1 MEPGTKL
8 GHYEIRAKIGAGG
21 MGEVYLAVDTELDR
35 TVAIK
40 ILPAALA
47 ADAQRLQRFVQEAK
61 AASALNHPH
70 ILTIYEIGVTGNS
83 RFIAT
88 EFIDGDTLRP
98 HIGAGMKL
106 AEVLEITIQACGALA
121 AAHAAGIIH
130 RDIKPENIMV
140 RRDGYIKL
148 LDFGLAKLTEPK
160 GSTTDTE
167 APTKAMVNTGAGTVM
182 GTANYMSPEQAK
194 GTHID
199 ERSDLWSLGAVLYE
213 MVTGHVPFAGETP
226 TETISLILQKEPAP
240 LVRYANEVPDE
251 LERIAA
257 KALTKDR
264 EARYQTAKDMLI
276 DLRNLKRKLEVDA
289 EIDRTVPPELRA
301 AVSTGGAPGGS
312 STASGAVAATSV
324 ASTPHS
330 ALSAPSASSAE
341 YIAGEIRRHKKGVA
355 LLAGFFVVAL
365 IIAGVFYFSRKKP
378 ALTEKDSVLLAD
390 FVNTTGEQVFDGT
403 LKQALAVQLGQSPFL
418 NIFPDDRVNETLR
431 FMGKAPN
438 ERITKDVAKEICARQ
453 GLKAMIVG
461 SIAGLG
467 SHYVVT
473 LEAID
478 AQAGDAIA
486 REQAEAENKEQVL
499 KALGKAASQLR
510 EKLGESLGSIKKY
523 DAPIEQATTSSLEA
537 LKAFTQGNEQ
547 RNAGNQAESISFYKR
562 AAELDPNFAMAYARL
577 GVAYSNQFQTE
588 LGAQYSQKAY
598 DLRDRVSERERFYI
612 SEKYTSYVSGDRE
625 EAVRVLKAWAQSY
638 PNDYIPHNNLAANY
652 SIFGQFE
659 DALKEAREAVRLS
672 PNNTTAQGNYV
683 EGFVKLNR
691 FDEARQTLEQT
702 LGQNP
707 ERGIYHFYNFQLA
720 FIRGD
725 QDTMK
730 KDLDWW
736 SKRPN
741 ENDPLDY
748 QAGTSG
754 FYGQWQKAQD
764 FSHRSIEMMI
774 SQDRKENAAQAE
786 TNNSFYE
793 GILGRCSQ
801 AKERVAR
808 GLVLSRDRITLAS
821 AAMTL
826 AYCNET
832 GQAQSFI
839 DELLRRYPKDTP
851 TIGVLIPMVRAAM
864 EMNRGNAVQ
873 AIEVI
878 RPAERFELGNVAG
891 FWLTYLRGEIY
902 LRQKAGGD
910 AAAAFQKILDHRGIE
925 PISPLYPLAHLGLAR
940 ASVLSGDTA
949 KARKEYQDFLA
960 LWKDADPDL
969 PILQQA
975 KDEYAK
981 LK

>member
-47 ADAQRLQRFVQEAK
+47 ADTHRLQRFVQEAK

-70 ILTIYEIGVTGNS
+70 ILTIYEIGVVGKS

-140 RRDGYIKL
+140 RRDGYIKV

-301 AVSTGGAPGGS
+301 AVSTGGAPGGL

-324 ASTPHS
+324 AGTPH
-330 ALSAPSASSAE
+330 AASSAE
-341 YIAGEIRRHKKGVA
+341 YIAGEIRRHKKGAVLIA
-355 LLAGFFVVAL
+355 GLLVVAL
-365 IIAGVFYFSRKKP
+365 IVAGVFYFSRKKP
-378 ALTEKDSVLLAD
+378 ALTEKDTVLLAD
-390 FVNTTGEQVFDGT
+390 FVNTTGEPVFDGT

-418 NIFPDDRVNETLR
+418 NIFPDERVNETLR

-438 ERITKDVAKEICARQ
+438 ERITKDVAREICARQ
-453 GLKAMIVG
+453 GLKAMIVS

-467 SHYVVT
+467 SHYVIT
-473 LEAID
+473 IEAIN

-510 EKLGESLGSIKKY
+510 EKLGESLSSIKKF

-547 RNAGNQAESISFYKR
+547 RIAGNQPESIPFYKR
-562 AAELDPNFAMAYARL
+562 AIELDPNFAMAYARL
-577 GVAYSNQFQTE
+577 AVAYNNQFQTE
-588 LGAQYSQKAY
+588 VAAQYSQKAY

-612 SEKYTSYVSGDRE
+612 SEKYTSYVTGDRD
-625 EAVRVLKAWAQSY
+625 EAINVLKAWSQSY
-638 PNDYIPHNNLAANY
+638 PNDYIPHNNLAVNY
-652 SIFGQFE
+652 SLIGQFE
-659 DALKEAREAVRLS
+659 EALKESREAVRLS
-672 PNNTTAQGNYV
+672 PNNTTSLGNYV
-683 EGFVKLNR
+683 ENFIKLNR
-691 FDEARQTLEQT
+691 FDEARQVLEQT

-707 ERGIYHFYNFQLA
+707 DRPIYRFYSSQIA
-720 FIRGD
+720 FIQGD
-725 QDTMK
+725 SDTMK
-730 KDLDWW
+730 RDLDWW
-736 SKRPN
+736 AKRPT
-741 ENDPLDY
+741 DTDRLDFL
-748 QAGTSG
+748 AGTSA
-754 FYGQWQKAQD
+754 FYGQWHKAMD

-774 SQDRKENAAQAE
+774 SQNRKENAGQTE
-786 TNNSFYE
+786 TFDSFFD
-793 GILGRCSQ
+793 GLLGRCQ
-801 AKERVAR
+801 IAREGVTRGVA
-808 GLVLSRDRITLAS
+808 LSRDRIGLGS

-826 AYCNET
+826 AYCNEL
-832 GQAQSFI
+832 AQSQSFV
-839 DELLRRYPKDTP
+839 DELQKRFPKDTP
-851 TIGVLIPMVRAAM
+851 TIGLLIPMVRATM
-864 EMNRGNAVQ
+864 EMNRGNTAQ
-873 AIEVI
+873 AIEI
-878 RPAERFELGNVAG
+878 LRPAGRFELGNIAG
-891 FWLTYLRGEIY
+891 FWLTYIRGEVY
-902 LRQKAGGD
+902 LRQKAGNE
-910 AAAAFQKILDHRGIE
+910 AAAAFQMILDHRGVE

-949 KARKEYQDFLA
+949 RARKEYQDFLA
-960 LWKDADPDL
+960 LWKDADPEL